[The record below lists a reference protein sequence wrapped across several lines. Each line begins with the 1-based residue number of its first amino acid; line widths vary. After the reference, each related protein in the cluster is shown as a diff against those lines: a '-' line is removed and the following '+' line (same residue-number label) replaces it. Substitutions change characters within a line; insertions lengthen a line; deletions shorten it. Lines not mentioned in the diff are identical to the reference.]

1 MKIICSLLV
10 FLLSTVLYA
19 DGVAGFWQTMDKK
32 NHRPTSVI
40 AVYPYEGKY
49 YGRIVAIYDDKGSIQ
64 ETIYNPKKRAP
75 NLVGDPF
82 YCGLDIVWD
91 AKPNTNSNRYKGY
104 VIDPRKGKVYDAQI
118 WNQKGNLVLRG
129 EVFIFG
135 KNIIWPPFPE
145 QNFTEDFKK
154 PDLAGFIPTIPKVKD

>member
-1 MKIICSLLV
+1 MGAQDVSFFPRRCYNLLHRHPLFPCKPDITGPFKMKIICSLLV

-19 DGVAGFWQTMDKK
+19 DGVTGFWQTMDKK

-75 NLVGDPF
+75 NLVGDP
-82 YCGLDIVWD
+82 
-91 AKPNTNSNRYKGY
+91 
-104 VIDPRKGKVYDAQI
+104 
-118 WNQKGNLVLRG
+118 
-129 EVFIFG
+129 
-135 KNIIWPPFPE
+135 
-145 QNFTEDFKK
+145 
-154 PDLAGFIPTIPKVKD
+154 